1 MLRPHRRTRPVPG
14 VGDRWVISPFPP
26 SSGIGGVGREG
37 IGGNSDK
44 SLLTSL
50 LFKPLDDEELP
61 DIEELAIKLASL
73 AMA

>member
-1 MLRPHRRTRPVPG
+1 MLRPHRRTRSDPG
-14 VGDRWVISPFPP
+14 VGDRWVISPFPL
-26 SSGIGGVGREG
+26 SSGIGAGREG

-50 LFKPLDDEELP
+50 LFKPLDDEELA
-61 DIEELAIKLASL
+61 DIEELAIKLARL